1 MKKKQLQWAI
11 NPVTGQIMA
20 REIEQDDKD
29 RTKKRLKKRW
39 KKLCNDFRD
48 ELLRMWGLDAKRGRW
63 QGKDGI
69 CVYNYGDDEFT
80 IDIEN
85 IIYCV
90 LCDVTREQYEEWQ
103 DYVRN
108 ASELDFIPLELH
120 PWMRRNV

>member
-1 MKKKQLQWAI
+1 MNERQRQ
-11 NPVTGQIMA
+11 M
-20 REIEQDDKD
+20 IERLNDMYQSQSSEFKSCKD
-29 RTKKRLKKRW
+29 RTKKRLNKRW
-39 KKLCNDFRD
+39 KKLINDFRD
-48 ELLRMWGLDAKRGRW
+48 ELLRMWELDAKRGRW

-69 CVYNYGDDEFT
+69 CVYNYGDGAFT

-90 LCDVTREQYEEWQ
+90 LCDVTREQYEEYQ